1 MKLAEQLAAHSRF
14 KRPIPGGQIREQGIM
29 WVPSDS
35 DDWIAGGAG
44 HPVPDLSD
52 DATGGCL
59 LLMLSRSTS
68 KLVSAIE
75 TADGWTVDVHNR
87 VEEHGDTLG
96 EASAHALLAL
106 WGQE

>member
-1 MKLAEQLAAHSRF
+1 MRTDWAWLR
-14 KRPIPGGQIREQGIM
+14 I
-29 WVPSDS
+29 S
-35 DDWIAGGAG
+35 DDAFAVALTPSWFRAERLTI
-44 HPVPDLSD
+44 DLTD

-59 LLMLSRSTS
+59 LAMLSRLTP

-96 EASAHALLAL
+96 EACAKALLAV
-106 WGQE
+106 WGKS

>member
-1 MKLAEQLAAHSRF
+1 MKLAEQLAAHPRYP
-14 KRPIPGGQIREQGIM
+14 KPAPEL
-29 WVPSDS
+29 D
-35 DDWIAGGAG
+35 
-44 HPVPDLSD
+44 D
-52 DATGGCL
+52 DATAGCL

-68 KLVSAIE
+68 KLTSAIE

-96 EASAHALLAL
+96 EASARALLVL